1 MIDAIEIAAINS
13 EMYYDENDMLIR
25 YISNLN
31 KINIFIG
38 ENNSGKSKLM
48 RYLVSSDNVKILSN
62 SYVKD
67 KQIINDRNRVKEFIG
82 KVKEVDKTFESVED
96 LDYKNNVNFF
106 IEVYKKINLYKA
118 RHEVLE
124 YQINNYI
131 STIESCLG
139 NMLSRLIRH
148 DDRTFQISIFK
159 KDPIYIPILRGI
171 ENFNIYFDISRD
183 KEIIN
188 SITMTEKQRIALE
201 AYKDNANHIYQNKI
215 QKAYGIKQDLIF
227 TAENLYEDITEKLL
241 GEEKGRIFIRDFQNF
256 ISEQFYNGKEFTLI
270 PQKSKGYINV
280 KIGQEERPIYQLGD
294 GIKQLITILYKIYE
308 NKDNEKIFFIEEPEL
323 NLHPGFQRRLIEILQ
338 LEIFDKHQYFIT
350 THSNHLIDSCFD
362 YNNISIYKFVNV
374 EGSNKKFKIIS
385 SSQNDVSLLQALG
398 VNNSSVFMA
407 NCTIW
412 VEGISDKILIKKYL
426 EKYFEKHGINKYRED
441 IHYAF
446 VEYGGNNITH
456 WDFEA
461 TDSIDTIN
469 AIGITNR
476 SFIVCDNDNDAP
488 HKIERKKKLKSI
500 FKENYYELKVREI
513 ENTISKNVLDKMLFD
528 DSEVAYRKQF
538 NQRDYMNKK
547 VYMGKFI
554 DEHYKLSRKYSS
566 SNGTGTIKDKLNF
579 SKRIANTIENYKDL
593 STKAIDLCEKI
604 AIFIEKSNTSDI

>member
-1 MIDAIEIAAINS
+1 MIDAIEIAAING
-13 EMYYDENDMLIR
+13 EMYYDSNDMLLK
-25 YISNLN
+25 YISNIN

-48 RYLVSSDNVKILSN
+48 RCLVSSDDVKILSN
-62 SYVKD
+62 EYVKD
-67 KQIINDRNRVKEFIG
+67 KQLLNDRKSIESNIKSIFER
-82 KVKEVDKTFESVED
+82 DNTFEYIDNLKEKSDVDFFLEIQAKIKI
-96 LDYKNNVNFF
+96 YKTSD
-106 IEVYKKINLYKA
+106 KA
-118 RHEVLE
+118 STHP
-124 YQINNYI
+124 ISTYI
-131 STIESCLG
+131 SNIETCLR
-139 NMLSRLIRH
+139 NMVSKLKTANE
-148 DDRTFQISIFK
+148 RTLQTLAVKQKSL
-159 KDPIYIPILRGI
+159 YIPILRGI
-171 ENFNIYFDISRD
+171 ENFNIYFDISKD
-183 KEIIN
+183 KTIID
-188 SITMTEKQRIALE
+188 SITMDEKQRLALE

-227 TAENLYEDITEKLL
+227 TAENLYEEITEKLL

-323 NLHPGFQRRLIEILQ
+323 NLHPGFQRKLMEILQ
-338 LEIFDKHQYFIT
+338 LEIFDKHQFFIT
-350 THSNHLIDSCFD
+350 THSNHFIDSCFD
-362 YNNISIYKFVNV
+362 YDNISIYKFINV
-374 EGSNKKFKIIS
+374 EGSNRKFKIIN
-385 SSQNDVSLLQALG
+385 SSQNDVSLLQTLG

-456 WDFEA
+456 WDFEE

-488 HKIERKKKLKSI
+488 YKTERKKKLESI

-513 ENTISKNVLDKMLFD
+513 ENTISKNVLDKMLFG
-528 DSEVAYRKQF
+528 DSEVVYKKQF

-554 DEHYKLSRKYSS
+554 DEHYKLSKKYSAAK
-566 SNGTGTIKDKLNF
+566 GTGTIKDKLNF
-579 SKRIANTIENYKDL
+579 SKKIANNIENYKDL

-604 AIFIEKSNTSDI
+604 AIFIEKSNKSDI